1 MVILVF
7 LKKLNKSTFMTHTIK
22 FKKINN
28 KSLKFFKKNGFLY
41 IKNFYK
47 KNQILNCKKEI
58 FNLLQI
64 FLDKNNL
71 KVKKNYFS
79 NKNFD
84 NGLLLLTK
92 NKRQSA
98 GIFYDVLK
106 KLPSLVSLATDKKV
120 FSFSKKILETNFVGF
135 ANNSWGF
142 RLDHPTEKKY
152 LTNLHQEIVTQLTSM
167 KGLVFWTPFQKCLKK
182 MGPPIFYPNSHKFGI
197 YQLKKNK
204 KVSYGFSI
212 KNEKL
217 LEKKFTP
224 HQLSVDE
231 GDCLIM
237 DYLLLHKSAFNKSN
251 KTRWSLLMRTFDF
264 KDKTAIK
271 NNWPSGINSGIKVD
285 KVFPEKV
292 IK

>member
-120 FSFSKKILETNFVGF
+120 FSFSKKFSKRIL
-135 ANNSWGF
+135 
-142 RLDHPTEKKY
+142 
-152 LTNLHQEIVTQLTSM
+152 
-167 KGLVFWTPFQKCLKK
+167 
-182 MGPPIFYPNSHKFGI
+182 
-197 YQLKKNK
+197 
-204 KVSYGFSI
+204 
-212 KNEKL
+212 
-217 LEKKFTP
+217 
-224 HQLSVDE
+224 
-231 GDCLIM
+231 
-237 DYLLLHKSAFNKSN
+237 
-251 KTRWSLLMRTFDF
+251 
-264 KDKTAIK
+264 
-271 NNWPSGINSGIKVD
+271 
-285 KVFPEKV
+285 
-292 IK
+292 

>member
-1 MVILVF
+1 
-7 LKKLNKSTFMTHTIK
+7 MTHTIK

-106 KLPSLVSLATDKKV
+106 KLPS
-120 FSFSKKILETNFVGF
+120 
-135 ANNSWGF
+135 
-142 RLDHPTEKKY
+142 
-152 LTNLHQEIVTQLTSM
+152 
-167 KGLVFWTPFQKCLKK
+167 
-182 MGPPIFYPNSHKFGI
+182 
-197 YQLKKNK
+197 
-204 KVSYGFSI
+204 
-212 KNEKL
+212 
-217 LEKKFTP
+217 
-224 HQLSVDE
+224 
-231 GDCLIM
+231 
-237 DYLLLHKSAFNKSN
+237 
-251 KTRWSLLMRTFDF
+251 
-264 KDKTAIK
+264 
-271 NNWPSGINSGIKVD
+271 
-285 KVFPEKV
+285 
-292 IK
+292 